1 MTQNGR
7 GGAPRSGAPWGP
19 DPAYPGQPE
28 YREQDDYALQD
39 PEPQQGQEPP
49 RQPGPPQAPPAQAPQ
64 QQYQDYQGYQQPQES
79 QQYQGYPQQGQQYGQ
94 EGYGQEPYPRQ
105 YEQQQPGPAYGYPPQ
120 EEPGQ
125 RGGEPGYGYPP
136 PLHEAATQYIAPVP
150 ASGEDAT
157 QYIPPVPASGE
168 DATQY
173 IPPVPS
179 GPAAPAHAEAAT
191 QFIPPVPAGPGAG
204 PGQGPGA
211 GEDATQYIPPVP
223 SGPAAPAHAEAATQF
238 IPPVPPGPGP
248 NAAEGFDGLFR
259 SDDETAGHTQHMPP
273 IQEPVLRQQPP
284 RARPPRGQGPAGPG
298 RPMPPGYQQQ
308 PQPQHAPPPPPPAGR
323 KVSPAVIAAVITGL
337 VVVGLGVGALLSDGK
352 AQNTDPGAEPAAPT
366 GTGGS
371 AAAVGEAPVDPA
383 RPQAVQ
389 LDKLLAES
397 NDSRAAVIKAVDDIK
412 GCANLGQAA
421 DDLRAAALQR
431 EQLVTKLQ
439 DLKMDK
445 LPNHVKLAASLT
457 KAWNASAAADNS
469 YAAWADDVEHDKGN
483 CKDGKAKTTP
493 NAGKANASSG
503 EATKAKQSAATMWNS
518 IAGKYE
524 LTKRDKSQL

>member
-49 RQPGPPQAPPAQAPQ
+49 RQPGPPQAPPPQAPQ
-64 QQYQDYQGYQQPQES
+64 QQYQDYQGYQQPQ
-79 QQYQGYPQQGQQYGQ
+79 QYQGYLQQGQQYGQ
-94 EGYGQEPYPRQ
+94 EGYGQEQYPQQ

-173 IPPVPS
+173 IP
-179 GPAAPAHAEAAT
+179 H
-191 QFIPPVPAGPGAG
+191 
-204 PGQGPGA
+204 
-211 GEDATQYIPPVP
+211 IPPVP

-259 SDDETAGHTQHMPP
+259 GDDETAGHTQHMPP

-298 RPMPPGYQQQ
+298 RPMPPGYQDQPHQ
-308 PQPQHAPPPPPPAGR
+308 PQPQYAPPPPPPAGR

-371 AAAVGEAPVDPA
+371 AAAVGQAPVDPA

-469 YAAWADDVEHDKGN
+469 YAAWADDVDHDKGN

-503 EATKAKQSAATMWNS
+503 EATRAKQSAATMWNS